1 MGTTTPINGYPVPAG
16 SDPNNIPADLAA
28 LIAVLEQGSPN
39 KRLTQAQIDALTPA
53 QKPNG
58 LMVVNITTG
67 RVQMSDGATFK
78 NVSGITINDD
88 GSVVVKSVIVK
99 DGAAEALRLWL
110 NGGTAMVDS
119 GVAGRPLRLTSGL
132 TTIAL
137 TYGSGATLSPQTAPG
152 DGPSNLVTKGY
163 VDGLGVWQDW
173 SPVLTLSAGTPV
185 NWAATG
191 RFARVGK
198 TVAARFQVSFDSGI
212 GTSTGAALRVSL
224 PVAAAAA
231 LPGTPV
237 GSARMNRMAAG
248 GFPRA
253 DVLLPSTSYVE
264 FDSGALRWADNAPH
278 SLAAGDVITAQFTY
292 EMA

>member
-1 MGTTTPINGYPVPAG
+1 MPAHLQDLKDRINAG
-16 SDPNNIPADLAA
+16 SLAR
-28 LIAVLEQGSPN
+28 
-39 KRLTQAQIDALTPA
+39 RLTQAQIDSLPA
-53 QKPNG
+53 GQKVIGVLVYNS
-58 LMVVNITTG
+58 TAQ
-67 RVQMSDGATFK
+67 RFQAWDGATFR

-88 GSVVVKSVIVK
+88 GSISVKSVIVE
-99 DGAAEALRLWL
+99 DDTAEALRLWL

-137 TYGSGATLSPQTAPG
+137 TYGGGATLSPQTAPG

-163 VDGLGVWQDW
+163 VDRLGAWQDW

-185 NWAATG
+185 NWTSTG
-191 RFARVGK
+191 RFARVDK
-198 TVAARFQVSFDSGI
+198 TVVAHFQVSFDSGI

-231 LPGTPV
+231 LPDTPV
-237 GSARMNRMAAG
+237 GSARMNRLTAA

-253 DVLLPSTSYVE
+253 YVLLPSTSHVE
-264 FDSGALRWADNAPH
+264 FESGASRWADNLPH
-278 SLAAGDVITAQFTY
+278 SLAAGDVITAQLTY
-292 EMA
+292 ETA